1 MVSEWR
7 AVASV
12 NRYHFDNGLFV
23 IILIMILVIFFVW
36 FFKMSEQVL
45 QFLDEHFNGTI
56 DNQTYSFVLE
66 LYDYVMQR
74 YHHPLTSS
82 DSDAWTDEEQEDLQ
96 IEVDADGYYSLR

>member
-1 MVSEWR
+1 MVAEWR
-7 AVASV
+7 AVASI
-12 NRYHFDNGLFV
+12 NRYHFDNR
-23 IILIMILVIFFVW
+23 LIANFFCMSL
-36 FFKMSEQVL
+36 KMSEEVL
-45 QFLDEHFNGTI
+45 QFVEEHFHGVI

-96 IEVDADGYYSLR
+96 IEVDRDGFYSLR